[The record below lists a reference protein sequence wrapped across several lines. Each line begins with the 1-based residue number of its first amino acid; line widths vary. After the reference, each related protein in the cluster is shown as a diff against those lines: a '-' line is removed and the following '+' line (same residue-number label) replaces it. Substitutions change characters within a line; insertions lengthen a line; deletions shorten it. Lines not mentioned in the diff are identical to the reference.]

1 MKQHGWGVAEIAD
14 MAGHPILEEN
24 VSGVLPEGLTPERGS
39 ARVQKLTKR
48 ASLYLVIAEGS
59 ISDSMRAISS
69 RRSSSTIPVVFF
81 FS

>member
-48 ASLYLVIAEGS
+48 ASLY
-59 ISDSMRAISS
+59 
-69 RRSSSTIPVVFF
+69 
-81 FS
+81 